1 MFKEEKVTDEFDGDL
16 LIVEEICPFEDN
28 AERALTNLLTDTVVH
43 AHNVGRGRSHDNILE
58 ANLEDRIGRV
68 LGRSKVRKQERTG
81 QCRNIY

>member
-1 MFKEEKVTDEFDGDL
+1 MTDEFNGDL
-16 LIVEEICPFEDN
+16 LIVEEIGSFEDN

-68 LGRSKVRKQERTG
+68 LGG
-81 QCRNIY
+81 QRCGNRREPVNAAICIDP